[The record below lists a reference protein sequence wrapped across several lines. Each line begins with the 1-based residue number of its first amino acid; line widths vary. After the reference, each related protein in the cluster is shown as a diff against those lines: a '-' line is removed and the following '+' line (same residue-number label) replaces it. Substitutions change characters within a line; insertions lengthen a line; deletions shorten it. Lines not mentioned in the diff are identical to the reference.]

1 MWASV
6 AGKPKPP
13 PSASTEPAPVALSLA
28 APPPQAPVAAATDA
42 AAVAPAGAAVSA
54 ATNAAIAAA
63 AADGKLAQLVV
74 DAGAL
79 IKGVRLDALAHSFFS
94 VDPVMAEVRDK
105 QARQLM
111 GMLPFAIDTRKPSP
125 EALKA
130 VSDFARRTG
139 DFRELSAPDL
149 QILALT
155 YMLEVEANGTTFL
168 REAPRKITA
177 VRGGKGKA
185 GQRPCAFFNSAAGCR
200 NGATCPFLHEGG
212 GAAAGGGGAAA
223 AAAAAAAP
231 AAPICVPCPPAAA
244 TAGAEVG
251 AAKAESGAAV
261 AALSSAVAGASL
273 RDEGEWAQPT
283 AGAAAAGAMVGNEAH
298 FADAVKATFEASQA
312 TAKAG
317 SQGGR
322 LGVEQDGQSGARK
335 PKSKFIGLD
344 PGLVSVVD
352 AEEDDG
358 TGWVNSDNMGQAIS
372 GGGWAAS
379 AAPAPTG
386 EEAAAAAAP
395 LVSQRIGVGCI
406 TTDFA
411 MQNVLLQMGL
421 QLMSADGMKIR
432 RLKQWSLK
440 CEACFEIVADMDR
453 IFCPK
458 CGTHGLKRVSV
469 SVDRMGRTKV
479 HTRKQQKHN
488 TKGQI
493 YSIPKNVGGRFDGGL
508 LLREDQ
514 MLSGIW
520 QQKTKAKAK
529 ALESFGGLDV
539 LDKVGI
545 TVNQRKDIQVGFGKK
560 NPNSRRGRERRGK
573 KTVSE
578 TSGWW

>member
-6 AGKPKPP
+6 AAKPKVEVVSGTGPAPIPTSLKAPEPP
-13 PSASTEPAPVALSLA
+13 AASTAAPALISASTPAGPTALTAA
-28 APPPQAPVAAATDA
+28 APCGPGDEQ
-42 AAVAPAGAAVSA
+42 
-54 ATNAAIAAA
+54 
-63 AADGKLAQLVV
+63 KLAQLVV

-79 IKGVRLDALAHSFFS
+79 IKGVRLDVLARSFYS
-94 VDPVMAEVRDK
+94 VAPVMAEVRDK
-105 QARQLM
+105 QARELM
-111 GMLPFAIDTRKPSP
+111 GMLPFEIVVRKPSA

-155 YMLEVEANGTTFL
+155 YMLEVEANGLTYI
-168 REAPRKITA
+168 REAPKKIVA
-177 VRGGKGKA
+177 ARGGKGKA
-185 GQRPCAFFNSAAGCR
+185 GQRPCAFFHSAAGCR
-200 NGATCPFLHEGG
+200 NGEKCPFLHEGEG
-212 GAAAGGGGAAA
+212 KVVSESERVDQAASAALQCKPCA
-223 AAAAAAAP
+223 APEAPAAAP
-231 AAPICVPCPPAAA
+231 ASAS
-244 TAGAEVG
+244 AGE
-251 AAKAESGAAV
+251 V
-261 AALSSAVAGASL
+261 AALADAVSGASL
-273 RDEGEWAQPT
+273 GGEGEWVQPT
-283 AGAAAAGAMVGNEAH
+283 VQSAESVVAEGAGIEGNEAH
-298 FADAVKATFEASQA
+298 FSDAVKATFESSEAAAAES
-312 TAKAG
+312 KP
-317 SQGGR
+317 
-322 LGVEQDGQSGARK
+322 LGVTQDEMSGARK

-358 TGWVNSDNMGQAIS
+358 LGWVNADNMGAAIA
-372 GGGWAAS
+372 GGGWAAADKEQ
-379 AAPAPTG
+379 AALTEEEVAAA
-386 EEAAAAAAP
+386 EAAK
-395 LVSQRIGVGCI
+395 LVNQRVGVGCI

-421 QLMSADGMKIR
+421 QLMSADGMKVR
-432 RLKQWSLK
+432 RLKQWALK
-440 CEACFEIVADMDR
+440 CEACFYVVHDMDR

-458 CGTHGLKRVSV
+458 CGTDGLKRVSV

-479 HTRKQQKHN
+479 HTRKPTKYN

-493 YSIPKNVGGRFDGGL
+493 YSIPKSVGGRFDGGL

-520 QQKTKAKAK
+520 QQKCKAKAK

-545 TVNQRKDIQVGFGKK
+545 TVNQRKDLQVGFGKK
-560 NPNSRRGRERRGK
+560 NPNNRRGRERRGK
-573 KTVSE
+573 KKTSE